1 MCICVEEQSYDG
13 ASPPKTSAE
22 DEGDYGSK
30 SKRARGSMWL
40 GDDGPMEWNEES
52 PPEDFY
58 EMGSDG
64 EGATQQWVANALI
77 DSCDL

>member
-1 MCICVEEQSYDG
+1 
-13 ASPPKTSAE
+13 
-22 DEGDYGSK
+22 
-30 SKRARGSMWL
+30 MWL

-64 EGATQQWVANALI
+64 EEETQQWVANALI